1 MVIPAPSADRA
12 TQAQAFAQVKAR
24 LDWLNQQL
32 GLSEADGLDELSM
45 GMSADLEAAIAQGAT
60 WVRIGTDLFGLRDRP
75 HPLRFGESL
84 K

>member
-75 HPLRFGESL
+75 HPLRAPN
-84 K
+84 